1 MFLIPLPTYF
11 PILKK
16 KRSFIT
22 LSTYPKKKANKLNKQ
37 NFIYKIK
44 NILNQFSTNTI

>member
-1 MFLIPLPTYF
+1 MFLIPSPYLF
-11 PILKK
+11 SDIKK

-22 LSTYPKKKANKLNKQ
+22 LSTYQKKKANKLNKQ